1 MARRTAVAAAEP
13 PPRKRVTV
21 PEKLTDKDRAKF
33 GASEA
38 QAAAEAVEVGEKVD
52 FMGAK
57 FKVAEKIGLW
67 PLIAFSMAQKRGDNV
82 DPAALATIGVMV
94 LDCLDESE
102 HERFGAHAVSAKAGA
117 QELMG
122 LVQQVIE
129 VVSARPSQPPGDS
142 SAGRQTTS
150 ENSKAHS
157 LTEGMVSP
165 EGLGL

>member
-1 MARRTAVAAAEP
+1 MARRTAAAAA
-13 PPRKRVTV
+13 PRKRVTA
-21 PEKLTDKDRAKF
+21 PEKLTARDRAEF

-38 QAAAEAVEVGEKVD
+38 QAAAEAVEVPADDKVD

-57 FKVAEKIGLW
+57 FKVAEKIGMW

-82 DPAALATIGVMV
+82 DPKSLASIGVMV

-102 HERFGAHAVSAKAGA
+102 HDRFGEHATAAKAGA
-117 QELMG
+117 QELMT

-150 ENSKAHS
+150 ENSKVHS